1 MNKQIEVWFQ
11 KQALFCGTHIFECML
26 LLLLLLLLSRFSCVR
41 LLATHGLQPTRVLR
55 PWDFP
60 GKSTGVG
67 CHCLLNAYSLLSLVQ
82 GLLGYWC
89 LFNFIAVL
97 TKAP

>member
-1 MNKQIEVWFQ
+1 MYVTLK
-11 KQALFCGTHIFECML
+11 LT
-26 LLLLLLLLSRFSCVR
+26 
-41 LLATHGLQPTRVLR
+41 
-55 PWDFP
+55 
-60 GKSTGVG
+60 ST
-67 CHCLLNAYSLLSLVQ
+67 CIYNLNAYSLLSFVQ